1 MGRTRKHT
9 RRRPRPN
16 PHGVLVVHGGTFGFV
31 RTAEGEF
38 FIPESKMA
46 GAFDG
51 DLVEVAPLPNR
62 GAQKGAEQERP
73 AARVLR
79 VIDRAHDTVVGR
91 YEVAEPFGVVVPE
104 DHNIPYDIFTMRA
117 DYPDVPDG
125 ALVRVRMTAYPSR
138 HEAACGV
145 IEEVLGIADES
156 SVSVEAIIARNKLET
171 TFSEGALAEAAAA
184 QLDEVGALAA
194 GYRDVR
200 DRVVFTIDPADAR
213 DFDDAL
219 SLDLAQD
226 FLAHG
231 AVWRLGV
238 HIADVSH
245 YVPWNSLLDLD
256 ARRRATSVY
265 LVDRVIPM
273 LPVALSN
280 GLCSLNPNET
290 RRCMTCDVYLDQD
303 WKPVGYDVYPALM
316 RSCTRLTYDEVQ
328 LALDGEGALADD
340 IMQRVSYLSQ
350 FAKARIA
357 ARHAAGG
364 LDFEFPE
371 ARVSLDAEGKPVG
384 VNLRYKT
391 EATSLVEEAMIL
403 ANEVVARHL
412 SERQFPAL
420 YRVHE
425 KPSADSLAAL
435 VPVLQEF
442 SWFYR
447 INPERLVAGDPHVVQ
462 QVLAESQGRLEAN
475 LVQTIVL
482 RAMKRAVYKPS
493 CDGHYG
499 LASQAYTHFTSPIRR
514 YPDLVVH
521 RMLRAQLT
529 RKPQKFEQEVA
540 ALPWIAEHASDME
553 RVAEKAARQ
562 SQELKLIEYM
572 SGFVG
577 EPFEATVSGVAA
589 YGMYVKLDNTAE
601 GLVAAKR
608 LGSEYFALDSV
619 RHMLVGQDSGRVF
632 RLGQRVHVVLD
643 AADAR
648 AGRLDF
654 RLAPNMFNQ
663 SA

>member
-104 DHNIPYDIFTMRA
+104 DRNIPYDIFTMRA
-117 DYPDVPDG
+117 DYPGVPDG

-171 TFSEGALAEAAAA
+171 TFSEGALAEATAA

-200 DRVVFTIDPADAR
+200 DRVVFTIDPTDAR

-219 SLDLAQD
+219 SLDPAQD

-245 YVPWNSLLDLD
+245 YVPWNSSLDLD

-273 LPVALSN
+273 LPEALSN

-316 RSCTRLTYDEVQ
+316 RSCARLAYDEVQ
-328 LALDGEGALADD
+328 LALDGEGALVDD

-371 ARVSLDAEGKPVG
+371 ACVSLDAEGKPVG

-493 CDGHYG
+493 CEGHYG
-499 LASQAYTHFTSPIRR
+499 LASEAYTHFTSPIRR

>member
-219 SLDLAQD
+219 SLDPAQD

-245 YVPWNSLLDLD
+245 YVPWNSSLDLD

-273 LPVALSN
+273 LPEALSN

-316 RSCTRLTYDEVQ
+316 RSCARLAYDEVQ
-328 LALDGEGALADD
+328 LALDGEGALVDD
-340 IMQRVSYLSQ
+340 IMQRVAYLSQ

-384 VNLRYKT
+384 INLRYKT

-493 CDGHYG
+493 CEGHYG
-499 LASQAYTHFTSPIRR
+499 LASEAYTHFTSPIRR

-608 LGSEYFALDSV
+608 FGSEYFALDSV